1 MNKKVKWSVQEQA
14 HFLKRV
20 GDLLS
25 RGYPIAQ
32 AIDSISFYLDN
43 KKKLEIRDCLAS
55 LKEGYP
61 FFRVLADLNFN
72 KDLVSYVYFAE
83 QHGGL
88 ANAIIEGSTM
98 VLKRD
103 SDYKR
108 LKSLLSYPFFLVFL
122 TVFLFYFVENAL
134 LPRFMMLYQ
143 NMEVEAS
150 FFSGV
155 IIAFGT
161 FIPIAFYI
169 LLFLLLTAGIYYLL
183 VFKKYRILDQR
194 KRLIRIPLIGMFFK
208 LLYSHYFSTQLSY
221 LLSGG
226 MSVID
231 ALQVFEKNTH
241 EPFSVEIG
249 QEIKACLSTGI
260 ELDVAV
266 STYSFFEDE
275 LGRII
280 KHGQENGKLDQEL
293 YFYSRHC
300 LTKLEEKTEKAMKI
314 VQPLL
319 FSIIGILIV
328 SLYLAILLP
337 MFQLIQGI

>member
-1 MNKKVKWSVQEQA
+1 MNKRSKWPVQEQA

-20 GDLLS
+20 GELLS
-25 RGYPIAQ
+25 RGYPIAE

-43 KKKLEIRDCLAS
+43 KKKREIRECLAS

-61 FFRVLADLNFN
+61 FFRVLSDLNFN

-88 ANAIIEGSTM
+88 AKAIIEGSSM

-108 LKSLLSYPFFLVFL
+108 LKSLLSYPVFLVFL
-122 TVFLFYFVENAL
+122 TGFLFYFVENAL
-134 LPRFMMLYQ
+134 LPRFLMLYQ
-143 NMEVEAS
+143 NMEVEAT
-150 FFSGV
+150 FFSSM
-155 IIAFGT
+155 IITFGA
-161 FIPIAFYI
+161 FIPIAFYVMLIII
-169 LLFLLLTAGIYYLL
+169 LGTAVYYQF
-183 VFKKYRILDQR
+183 VFKKYRVLDQR
-194 KRLIRIPLIGMFFK
+194 KRLIRIPLVGMIFK

-231 ALQVFEKNTH
+231 ALQVFEKNKQ
-241 EPFSVEIG
+241 ESFSVELG
-249 QEIKACLSTGI
+249 QEINICLSTGMD
-260 ELDVAV
+260 LDIAV
-266 STYSFFEDE
+266 SSYSFFEDE

-293 YFYSRHC
+293 FFYSRHC
-300 LTKLEEKTEKAMKI
+300 LSKLEEKTEKAMKI

>member
-1 MNKKVKWSVQEQA
+1 MNKKVKWPVQEQA
-14 HFLKRV
+14 QFLKRV

-25 RGYPIAQ
+25 RGYPIAE
-32 AIDSISFYLDN
+32 AIDSISLYLDN
-43 KKKLEIRDCLAS
+43 KKKLEIRECLAS
-55 LKEGYP
+55 LREGYP

-88 ANAIIEGSTM
+88 PNAIIEGSTM

-108 LKSLLSYPFFLVFL
+108 LKSLLSYPVFLVFL

-134 LPRFMMLYQ
+134 LPRFLTLYQ
-143 NMEVEAS
+143 NMEVEAT
-150 FFSGV
+150 FFSSI

-161 FIPIAFYI
+161 FIPLAFYFI
-169 LLFLLLTAGIYYLL
+169 LLLLLVTGIYYLM

-194 KRLIRIPLIGMFFK
+194 KRLIRIPWMGMFFK

-231 ALQVFEKNTH
+231 ALQVFEKNSH
-241 EPFSVEIG
+241 EPFSVELG
-249 QEIKACLSTGI
+249 QEIKACLSTGMD
-260 ELDVAV
+260 LDIAI
-266 STYSFFEDE
+266 SSYSFFEDE

-293 YFYSRHC
+293 FFYSRHC
-300 LTKLEEKTEKAMKI
+300 LLKLEEKTERSMKI

-319 FSIIGILIV
+319 FSVIGILIV

>member
-1 MNKKVKWSVQEQA
+1 MSKKIKWPVQEQA
-14 HFLKRV
+14 HFLKHV

-25 RGYPIAQ
+25 RGYPIAE
-32 AIDSISFYLDN
+32 AIDSISLYLDN
-43 KKKLEIRDCLAS
+43 KKKREIRECLAS

-61 FFRVLADLNFN
+61 FFRVLSDLNFN

-88 ANAIIEGSTM
+88 ANAIVEGSTM

-103 SDYKR
+103 ADYKR
-108 LKSLLSYPFFLVFL
+108 LKGLLSYPIFLVFL
-122 TVFLFYFVENAL
+122 TVFLFYFVDNAL
-134 LPRFMMLYQ
+134 LPRFLVLYQ
-143 NMEVEAS
+143 NMEVEAT
-150 FFSGV
+150 FFSRV
-155 IIAFGT
+155 ISAFGT
-161 FIPIAFYI
+161 FMPIAFY
-169 LLFLLLTAGIYYLL
+169 LLLTLL
-183 VFKKYRILDQR
+183 FVTSLYHMFVFKKYRILDQR
-194 KRLIRIPLIGMFFK
+194 KKLIRIPLIGLFFK

-231 ALQVFEKNTH
+231 ALQVFEKNIH
-241 EPFSVEIG
+241 EPFSVELG
-249 QEIKACLSTGI
+249 QEIKACLSTGMD
-260 ELDVAV
+260 LDVAV
-266 STYSFFEDE
+266 SSYSFFEEE

-293 YFYSRHC
+293 FFYSRHC
-300 LTKLEEKTEKAMKI
+300 LSKLEEKTEKSMKI
-314 VQPLL
+314 IQPLL
-319 FSIIGILIV
+319 FSVIGILIV

>member
-1 MNKKVKWSVQEQA
+1 MIRRGKWPVQEQA
-14 HFLKRV
+14 HFLQRT

-25 RGYPIAQ
+25 RGYPIAE
-32 AIDSISFYLDN
+32 AIESISLYLDDR
-43 KKKLEIRDCLAS
+43 KKLEMWDCLAN

-61 FFRVLADLNFN
+61 FYRVLSDLNFN
-72 KDLVSYVYFAE
+72 KDLISYVYFAE

-88 ANAIIEGSTM
+88 ANAIVEGSTM

-103 SDYKR
+103 ADYKKLR
-108 LKSLLSYPFFLVFL
+108 SLLSYPIFLVL
-122 TVFLFYFVENAL
+122 ITMLIFYFVENSL

-143 NMEVEAS
+143 NMDVEAS
-150 FFSGV
+150 FFTST
-155 IIAFGT
+155 IIAFGK
-161 FIPIAFYI
+161 FIPCAIYSLPI
-169 LLFLLLTAGIYYLL
+169 FLLVTCCYYFF
-183 VFKKYRILDQR
+183 VFKKYQILDQR
-194 KRLIRIPLIGMFFK
+194 NRLIRIPLIGMFFK

-231 ALQVFEKNTH
+231 ALQVFENNSH
-241 EPFSVEIG
+241 EPFSVALG
-249 QEIKACLSTGI
+249 KDLKSYLSTGM
-260 ELDVAV
+260 ELDYAV

-275 LGRII
+275 LCRII

-293 YFYSRHC
+293 FFYSRYC
-300 LTKLEEKTEKAMKI
+300 LSKLEAKTEKTMKI

-319 FSIIGILIV
+319 FSMIGILIV